1 MDTYLIG
8 YDGSSYT
15 LPVLLEWKFSYGCA
29 LPCDAFEIAFVYDKA
44 MLEMLANAV
53 RFRAEHLGS
62 TVFLGVVDD
71 FEVSVSENGCVV
83 TVNGRGLAALLLD
96 NEAEAAQYYSA
107 SLDIILEKYVY
118 PYGISDIRRNV
129 YVSQQALVVDSGA
142 SLWRVLEDFVW
153 FGCGAKPR
161 FTKDGVLLIGK
172 EKGQSLILDDNTSLT
187 KMVLKQKRY
196 GVISEVLVKNKAL
209 GVTETVENASFK
221 EQGGS
226 CSRII
231 NVPRKTRYDA
241 MRSTG
246 EYQISRSKAEE
257 MTVTLMVPYIFA
269 AFPGD
274 TIELTGGKLGISG
287 EFLVSRTSC
296 FADGD
301 EAGTEIILATAEA

>member
-1 MDTYLIG
+1 MDTYLID
-8 YDGSSYT
+8 YEGSSYT
-15 LPVLLEWKFSYGCA
+15 LPELLEWKFSYGCE

-44 MLEMLANAV
+44 MLEMLTNAV

-62 TVFLGVVDD
+62 TVFSGVVDD

-107 SLDIILEKYVY
+107 SLDTILEKYVY
-118 PYGISDIRRNV
+118 PYGISEIRKNIAV
-129 YVSQQALVVDSGA
+129 PQQALVVDSGA
-142 SLWRVLEDFVW
+142 SLWRVLENFVW
-153 FGCGAKPR
+153 FGWGAKPR
-161 FTKDGVLLIGK
+161 FTKEGVLLIGD
-172 EKGQSLILDDNTSLT
+172 EKGQSFTFDENTALT
-187 KMVLKQKRY
+187 RIALKRKRY

-209 GVTETVENASFK
+209 GVTETIENTSFK
-221 EQGGS
+221 EQGGC
-226 CSRII
+226 CSRIV

-257 MTVTLMVPYIFA
+257 LTVTLMVPYIFA

-274 TIELTGGKLGISG
+274 AIELTGSPLGISG
-287 EFLVSRTSC
+287 KFLVSRTSC

-301 EAGTEIILATAEA
+301 GAGTEIILTSVEV